1 MSTIFCFAAGRK
13 AGLLLGILLLA
24 GCAALRVEPGAPPAR
39 DQLSAFS
46 LEGRFSLRQE
56 DKNYSGRLSWR
67 HQGANNAL
75 MLSSPFGQGIAE
87 ITTSADG
94 AQLTTSDG
102 KRYSAPDVETLT
114 AQVLGYSLPLA
125 LLTEWVRG
133 RGTRSAAAEL
143 DAQGRLRHLRHD
155 DWRIDYDYASEAA
168 QAPPSALFARRGD
181 GLELRLRIDEWTALA
196 SAEARP

>member
-1 MSTIFCFAAGRK
+1 MPPIPRFACAGRN
-13 AGLLLGILLLA
+13 AGFLLGMLLLT
-24 GCAALRVEPGAPPAR
+24 GCAALRVEPGASPAR
-39 DQLSAFS
+39 DALSAFS

-56 DKNYSGRLSWR
+56 EKNYSGRLSWR

-87 ITTSADG
+87 ITTSASG
-94 AQLTTSDG
+94 AQLTTSEG
-102 KRYSAPDVETLT
+102 KKYSADDAETLT
-114 AQVLGYSLPLA
+114 AQVLGYPLPLA

-133 RGTRSAAAEL
+133 RSSRSAAAEL

-155 DWRIDYDYASEAA
+155 DWRIDYDYLNDDA
-168 QAPPSALFARRGD
+168 QAPPAALFARRSD

-196 SAEARP
+196 DAAP